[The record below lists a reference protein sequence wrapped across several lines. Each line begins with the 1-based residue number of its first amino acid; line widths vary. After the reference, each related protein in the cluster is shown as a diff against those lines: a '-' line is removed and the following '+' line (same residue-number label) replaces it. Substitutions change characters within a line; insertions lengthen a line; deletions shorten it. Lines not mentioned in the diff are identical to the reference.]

1 MLEDKDTLM
10 LFDGAGVLVSKP
22 KGLGLDTRAGRPIL
36 NEILPEPQESERRK
50 LDLLHTLH
58 GARWEA
64 RKPHTS
70 GYNCAGHVW
79 ASRRTSIL
87 EESAIQLIFADDGYR
102 TLRPGESVVQGD
114 LVLYWNRT
122 TGGQESWMHVG
133 VVSELRREIVT
144 DADMPVV
151 QSGGRVPWILSK
163 WSVFHGEWLHRY
175 NDAPYKWDGVRIEF
189 WTDRP

>member
-1 MLEDKDTLM
+1 MGKRRVYH
-10 LFDGAGVLVSKP
+10 AV
-22 KGLGLDTRAGRPIL
+22 RASGQAKERGNVRRHIP

-50 LDLLHTLH
+50 LDLLHTLY

-87 EESAIQLIFADDGYR
+87 EESAIQMILGDDGCR

-122 TGGQESWMHVG
+122 TGGQESWLHVG
-133 VVSELRREIVT
+133 VVSELRREIMT
-144 DADMPVV
+144 DADMPVI